1 MKPFLHK
8 KSRTQQV
15 CEYQGNL
22 QPYTLGAKFRPWQQ
36 IFLSAI
42 ITGIMTLSLF
52 VAPAFATGVYEI
64 PPLTPD
70 TWVVDEG
77 EVISR
82 INEGKISSTLADL
95 AAKTGNQVRFVTVH
109 RLDYGETAESFTK
122 ALFQQWF
129 PDEQAQANQV
139 ILMLDT
145 VTNNSAIVSGEGVKS
160 LLTDKIAASI
170 ANETLLVPLRDGDKY
185 NQAFLDASDR
195 LVAVLSGQ
203 EDPGPPQVKDDIQVE
218 GTYMSA
224 EESKEKRGNSTAW
237 VVGLLIAATIIPMAT
252 YYIYLVFAP
261 NSQ

>member
-1 MKPFLHK
+1 MKPFLDK
-8 KSRTQQV
+8 RSRIQSV
-15 CEYQGNL
+15 CEHKGNL
-22 QPYTLGAKFRPWQQ
+22 QPYNLIRKFRPWKQV
-36 IFLSAI
+36 FLSVV
-42 ITGIMTLSLF
+42 ITALMMLSLF
-52 VAPAFATGVYEI
+52 TPAAFATGVYEI

-82 INEGKISSTLADL
+82 INEGKISSALADV
-95 AAKTGNQVRFVTVH
+95 AAKTGNQARFVTVR
-109 RLDYGETAESFTK
+109 RLDYGETSESFTK
-122 ALFQQWF
+122 DLFKQWF
-129 PDEQAQANQV
+129 PDEQAQTNQV

-145 VTNNSAIVSGEGVKS
+145 VTNNSAIVSGEGVKT
-160 LLTDKIAASI
+160 LLTDEIAASI

-203 EDPGPPQVKDDIQVE
+203 EDPGPPQVKDETQVE
-218 GTYMSA
+218 STYMSA
-224 EESKEKRGNSTAW
+224 EESKENRGNSTVW
-237 VVGLLIAATIIPMAT
+237 VIGLLIAATIIPMAT